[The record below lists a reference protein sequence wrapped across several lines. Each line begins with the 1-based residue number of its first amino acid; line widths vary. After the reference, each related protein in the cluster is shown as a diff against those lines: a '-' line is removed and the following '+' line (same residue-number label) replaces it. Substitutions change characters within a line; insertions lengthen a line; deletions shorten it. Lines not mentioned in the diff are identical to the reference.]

1 MKDFRTVVFTLC
13 LLLPF
18 FPGLMSCS
26 TSTPQ
31 TKTADQAVNEAI
43 QGLASHQPRVVW
55 DALPASYQKD
65 MEDIVHELARKMD
78 KDLWNKGFAL
88 ADKAVLVLKRKKAL
102 LLTSNMLS
110 NSPVTTG
117 QLSDNW
123 DAVVGITEV
132 IVKSELA
139 DLEKL
144 NQLDIRAFLSGTG
157 AEFMKRLD
165 ALSSL
170 EKKEKAAL
178 VSRRLKSVKTTVL
191 QTDKDTA
198 RLKIEIPDEG
208 SWEMAFVRVEG
219 KWIPKPVADQWKT
232 GVDQVK
238 KSIAQ
243 WSTNFTAE
251 EKRRVLGIMTSFD
264 GILEQMLAANSPQE
278 LESALAQGFGLVL
291 AMALGKG

>member
-1 MKDFRTVVFTLC
+1 MKDFRTIVFTLC
-13 LLLPF
+13 LFLPF

-26 TSTPQ
+26 KSAPQ
-31 TKTADQAVNEAI
+31 RKTADQAVNEAI
-43 QGLASHQPRVVW
+43 QGLASHQPRVLW

-102 LLTSNMLS
+102 LLASNMLS
-110 NSPVTTG
+110 NAPVTTG

-123 DAVVGITEV
+123 DAVVGIAEV
-132 IVKSELA
+132 IAKSELA

-144 NQLDIRAFLSGTG
+144 KQLDIRAFLSGTG

-165 ALSSL
+165 ALSSPG
-170 EKKEKAAL
+170 KKEKAAL
-178 VSRRLKSVKTTVL
+178 VSRQLKSVKTTVL

-198 RLKIEIPDEG
+198 RLKIEIPDEV
-208 SWEMAFVRVEG
+208 SWEIAFVRVEG

-232 GVDQVK
+232 GVDRVK
-238 KSIAQ
+238 KSIAE
-243 WSTNFTAE
+243 WSTHFMAE
-251 EKRRVLGIMTSFD
+251 EKRRFLGIMTSID
-264 GILEQMLAANSPQE
+264 GILDQLLAAKSPQA
-278 LESALAQGFGLVL
+278 LESALARGFGLL
-291 AMALGKG
+291 LGMTLGPG